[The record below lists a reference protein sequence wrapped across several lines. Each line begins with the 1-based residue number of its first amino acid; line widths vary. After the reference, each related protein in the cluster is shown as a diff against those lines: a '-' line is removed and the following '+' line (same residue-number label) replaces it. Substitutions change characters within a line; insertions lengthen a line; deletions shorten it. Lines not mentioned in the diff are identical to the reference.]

1 MASLRAH
8 AISFLVRH
16 TFKRQ
21 LIRAQ
26 DQDIEHIRRVMGVS
40 IYKVPGDIEIREE
53 TIGGVPGEWVRVR
66 GSEPAAM
73 LLYLHGGGYFAC
85 SPRTHRAATCALA
98 RDAFDV
104 FVPDYRLAPE
114 HPFPAAIEDARA
126 VMGAL
131 AERLGSAD
139 LAVAG
144 DSAGGGL
151 ALALM
156 LAERDA
162 GHPLPAAAALFSPWT
177 DMTVSSSSVTA
188 NEHRCAMFT
197 ADGIRRGAETYLGG
211 ADPREPLASPV
222 FADLSGL
229 PPMLVHVSEA
239 ECLRDDGVRVAQ
251 RAREQGVPV
260 TLRQWPVVPH
270 VWQLFHPFIPE
281 GRVSLAEAGA
291 FLRQHLGAGVAAP
304 TRRAVGAPQ

>member
-8 AISFLVRH
+8 AVSFLLRN

-21 LIRAQ
+21 LMRAEE
-26 DQDIEHIRRVMGVS
+26 IEDIRRIMGAGV
-40 IYKVPGDIEIREE
+40 YKVPGDVEIQPE
-53 TIGGVPGEWVRVR
+53 TVGGVPGEWVRLR
-66 GSEPAAM
+66 GTEPAAT

-85 SPRTHRAATCALA
+85 SPRTHRPATCAFA
-98 RDAFDV
+98 RDGFNV

-114 HPFPAAIEDARA
+114 HPFPAAIEDARSVKA
-126 VMGAL
+126 AL
-131 AERLGSAD
+131 ADGLGSTAG

-151 ALALM
+151 TLALM

-162 GHPLPAAAALFSPWT
+162 GHDLPAAAALFSPWT
-177 DMTVSSSSVTA
+177 DMTVSSPSVTA
-188 NEHRCAMFT
+188 NEGRCAMFT
-197 ADGIRRGAETYLGG
+197 ADGIRRGAEMYLNG
-211 ADPREPLASPV
+211 ADPQGPLASPV
-222 FADLSGL
+222 FADLARL

-239 ECLRDDGVRVAQ
+239 ECLRDDGVRVADL
-251 RAREQGVPV
+251 ARQHGVEV

-281 GRVSLAEAGA
+281 GRTSLAEAAA
-291 FLRQHLGAGVAAP
+291 FLHQRLHAETGISTPVAADA
-304 TRRAVGAPQ
+304 R